1 MARRVVVL
9 GGTGF
14 IGRAFAWRC
23 AAHGL
28 SIKLTVPTRAMTRGA
43 AILPLPGLNL
53 VRADVHDEL
62 TLVRLLAGA
71 DAVVNLV
78 GILHGGAA
86 DFERVHVELP
96 RRMARAARAAGV
108 AHVVHV
114 SALGA
119 AADAPS
125 DYLRSK

>member
-23 AAHGL
+23 AAHGPEVQ
-28 SIKLTVPTRAMTRGA
+28 LTIPTRALARGA
-43 AILPLPGLNL
+43 GLRPLPGLAL
-53 VRADVHDEL
+53 LRADVHDAA
-62 TLVRLLAGA
+62 TLARLVAGA

-78 GILHGGAA
+78 AILHGREA
-86 DFERVHVELP
+86 DFQRVHVELP
-96 RRMARAARAAGV
+96 RQLGMACRAAGV
-108 AHVVHV
+108 RHIVHV

-119 AADAPS
+119 DPQAPS
-125 DYLRSK
+125 